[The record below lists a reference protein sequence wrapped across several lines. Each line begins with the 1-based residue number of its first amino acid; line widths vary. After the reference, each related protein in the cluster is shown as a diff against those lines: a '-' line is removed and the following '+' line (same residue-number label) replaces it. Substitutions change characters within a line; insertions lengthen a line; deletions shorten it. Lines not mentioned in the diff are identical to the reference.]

1 MLHSFFCCSFIISPF
16 PGKIIKPRI
25 SIRGLLSHP
34 ADVCLLSLFL
44 LPSRLYCRFRNL
56 TGSAAARFTDFLP
69 SGRIT
74 VGREFMLLHITLPRR
89 IFYFTALSITLSANL
104 CKYLFVKIPFS
115 DAASA
120 HKYGPAFC
128 LVRNALYD
136 QHSRDQRMD
145 PFRTC
150 F

>member
-25 SIRGLLSHP
+25 SIRGLLSRP
-34 ADVCLLSLFL
+34 ADVYLLSLFL

-56 TGSAAARFTDFLP
+56 TGSAAARFT
-69 SGRIT
+69 
-74 VGREFMLLHITLPRR
+74 EFMLLHITLPRR